1 MARAA
6 VFVLACVDARPMG
19 ATIDGLPVALMEA
32 MAAGRAVVS
41 TRVAGI
47 PELIEDGV
55 SGVLVAPGDEEA
67 LADAIE
73 RLARD
78 PASRTALGRKARE
91 RVVQRFRLSRN
102 TRAFAQLFDES
113 AELRTDGVGS

>member
-1 MARAA
+1 M
-6 VFVLACVDARPMG
+6 
-19 ATIDGLPVALMEA
+19 
-32 MAAGRAVVS
+32 
-41 TRVAGI
+41 
-47 PELIEDGV
+47 
-55 SGVLVAPGDEEA
+55 LVAPGDEEA

-78 PASRTALGRKARE
+78 PASRTALGRAARE